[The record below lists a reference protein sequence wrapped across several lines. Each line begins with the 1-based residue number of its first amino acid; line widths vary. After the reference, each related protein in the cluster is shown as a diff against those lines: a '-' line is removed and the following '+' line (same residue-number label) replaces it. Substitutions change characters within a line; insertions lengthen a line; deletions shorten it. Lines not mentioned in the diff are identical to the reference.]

1 MSGAVGLLT
10 LTGVSKQFGGVR
22 ALDDVDLVV
31 ERGSVHALVGEN
43 GAGKSTLGKIIAGI
57 HTPDAGEMRLRDA
70 PVRYHGA
77 HDALADGITMIAQE
91 LPLVPSMS
99 AVENV
104 FLGAEDSVRGLLRK
118 DVARRRFE
126 ALLERTGFRISASQR
141 VDRMRI
147 ADQQKVAI
155 MRALARDAE
164 LIVMDEPT
172 AALGREDATA
182 LLEVVRGLSSA
193 GAAVVYVSHFLEEV
207 LQVAD
212 TVTVM
217 KDGRVVRSGPAADET
232 PDTLMTGMLGR
243 SLGMQFPEQTRPAV
257 DAPVTLEVRDLG
269 REGSFEKV
277 NLTLRAGEIVGLA
290 GLVGS
295 GRSEVAR
302 AIAGV
307 DKFDSG
313 EVLLHGETLRVRD
326 PAAAIRAGVA
336 LIPDSRRDLGLVM
349 NHSVGFNVSL
359 PHLRRLSAGG
369 FMRRRRERGIV
380 ESARTRAGVNAGAS
394 RTVETLSG
402 GNQQKTLFARWMAA
416 PPQVLLAD
424 EPTRGIDVGSKRG
437 VYDLVTELAREGLSV
452 MLISN
457 ENEELLGLAH
467 RILVMRNGRVVAEM
481 DGASAS
487 ENDLVRAAFGASA

>member
-1 MSGAVGLLT
+1 MSRTVELLT
-10 LTGVSKQFGGVR
+10 LTGVSKHFGGVR

-57 HTPDAGEMRLRDA
+57 LGPDGGAMRLRGN

-77 HDALADGITMIAQE
+77 HDALGDGITMIAQE

-99 AVENV
+99 ALDNV
-104 FLGAEDSVRGLLRK
+104 FLGAEDSFHGVVRK
-118 DVARRRFE
+118 DLMRRRFDE
-126 ALLERTGFRISASQR
+126 LRERTGFEIPASQR

-155 MRALARDAE
+155 MCALARDAE

-172 AALGREDATA
+172 AALGRDDAIA
-182 LLEVVRGLSSA
+182 LLEVVRDLSKA

-217 KDGRVVRSGPAADET
+217 KDGRVVRSGPAAEET

-243 SLGMQFPEQTRPAV
+243 SLGMQFPEPARPAA

-269 REGSFEKV
+269 RRGSFENV
-277 NLTLRAGEIVGLA
+277 SLTLRAGEILGLA

-307 DKFDSG
+307 DRFDTG
-313 EVLLHGETLRVRD
+313 EVLLHGETLRAHD

-349 NHSVGFNVSL
+349 NNSVVFNVSL
-359 PHLRRLSAGG
+359 PHLGPLSAGG
-369 FMRRRRERGIV
+369 FMRRRRERRIV
-380 ESARTRAGVNAGAS
+380 ESARTRAGVNAGLS
-394 RTVETLSG
+394 RRVETLSG

-416 PPQVLLAD
+416 PPRVLLAD

-437 VYDLVTELAREGLSV
+437 VYDLVTDLAREGLSV

-467 RILVMRNGRVVAEM
+467 RILVMRSGRVVAEM

>member
-1 MSGAVGLLT
+1 
-10 LTGVSKQFGGVR
+10 
-22 ALDDVDLVV
+22 
-31 ERGSVHALVGEN
+31 
-43 GAGKSTLGKIIAGI
+43 
-57 HTPDAGEMRLRDA
+57 
-70 PVRYHGA
+70 
-77 HDALADGITMIAQE
+77 
-91 LPLVPSMS
+91 
-99 AVENV
+99 
-104 FLGAEDSVRGLLRK
+104 
-118 DVARRRFE
+118 
-126 ALLERTGFRISASQR
+126 
-141 VDRMRI
+141 
-147 ADQQKVAI
+147 
-155 MRALARDAE
+155 
-164 LIVMDEPT
+164 
-172 AALGREDATA
+172 
-182 LLEVVRGLSSA
+182 
-193 GAAVVYVSHFLEEV
+193 
-207 LQVAD
+207 
-212 TVTVM
+212 
-217 KDGRVVRSGPAADET
+217 
-232 PDTLMTGMLGR
+232 
-243 SLGMQFPEQTRPAV
+243 MQFPEQTRPTA

-277 NLTLRAGEIVGLA
+277 NMTLRAGEIVGLA

-307 DKFDSG
+307 DKFDTG

-369 FMRRRRERGIV
+369 FLRRRRERGIV
-380 ESARTRAGVNAGAS
+380 ESARIRAGVNAGSS

-416 PPQVLLAD
+416 PPKVLLAD

-437 VYDLVTELAREGLSV
+437 IYDLVTELAREGLSV
-452 MLISN
+452 ILISN

-481 DGASAS
+481 DGASAN

>member
-43 GAGKSTLGKIIAGI
+43 GAGKSTLGEIIAGI
-57 HTPDAGEMRLRDA
+57 HTPDAGEIRLRDA

-164 LIVMDEPT
+164 LIVIDEPT

-193 GAAVVYVSHFLEEV
+193 GAAGVYVSHFLEEV
-207 LQVAD
+207 VQ
-212 TVTVM
+212 
-217 KDGRVVRSGPAADET
+217 
-232 PDTLMTGMLGR
+232 
-243 SLGMQFPEQTRPAV
+243 
-257 DAPVTLEVRDLG
+257 
-269 REGSFEKV
+269 
-277 NLTLRAGEIVGLA
+277 
-290 GLVGS
+290 
-295 GRSEVAR
+295 
-302 AIAGV
+302 
-307 DKFDSG
+307 
-313 EVLLHGETLRVRD
+313 
-326 PAAAIRAGVA
+326 
-336 LIPDSRRDLGLVM
+336 
-349 NHSVGFNVSL
+349 
-359 PHLRRLSAGG
+359 
-369 FMRRRRERGIV
+369 
-380 ESARTRAGVNAGAS
+380 
-394 RTVETLSG
+394 
-402 GNQQKTLFARWMAA
+402 
-416 PPQVLLAD
+416 
-424 EPTRGIDVGSKRG
+424 
-437 VYDLVTELAREGLSV
+437 
-452 MLISN
+452 
-457 ENEELLGLAH
+457 
-467 RILVMRNGRVVAEM
+467 
-481 DGASAS
+481 
-487 ENDLVRAAFGASA
+487 

>member
-10 LTGVSKQFGGVR
+10 LTGVGKQFGGVR

-43 GAGKSTLGKIIAGI
+43 GAGKSTVGKIIAGI

-70 PVRYHGA
+70 PVHHHGA

-99 AVENV
+99 AIENV
-104 FLGAEDSVRGLLRK
+104 FLGAEDSVRGVLRK
-118 DVARRRFE
+118 DLTRRRFD
-126 ALLERTGFRISASQR
+126 ALLERTGFRISGSQR

-182 LLEVVRGLSSA
+182 LLEVVRALAAA
-193 GAAVVYVSHFLEEV
+193 GAAVVYVSHFLDEV

-212 TVTVM
+212 TITVM
-217 KDGRVVRSGPAADET
+217 KDGRVVRSGPVAAET
-232 PDTLMTGMLGR
+232 PDSLMTGMLGR

-269 REGSFEKV
+269 HEGSFEKV
-277 NLTLRAGEIVGLA
+277 NITLRAGEIVGLA

-313 EVLLHGETLRVRD
+313 EVLLHGKTLRVRD

-369 FMRRRRERGIV
+369 FMRRRREREIV
-380 ESARTRAGVNAGAS
+380 ESARIRAGVNAGSS

-402 GNQQKTLFARWMAA
+402 GNQQKTLFARWMAS
-416 PPQVLLAD
+416 PPKVLLAD

-437 VYDLVTELAREGLSV
+437 VYDLVTDLAREGLSV
-452 MLISN
+452 ILISN

-481 DGASAS
+481 DGASAN
-487 ENDLVRAAFGASA
+487 ENDLVRAAFGATA